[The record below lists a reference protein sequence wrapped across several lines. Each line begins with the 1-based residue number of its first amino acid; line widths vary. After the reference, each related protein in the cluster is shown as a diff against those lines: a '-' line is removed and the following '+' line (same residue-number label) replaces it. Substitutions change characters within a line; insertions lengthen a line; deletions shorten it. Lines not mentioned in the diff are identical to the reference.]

1 MSNQVFPITP
11 EGEKNPYF
19 QKRYFDLSGKHAL
32 VGGATTPLARAL
44 AVALA
49 EAGARVSVT
58 TLSTDKTEEV
68 EANSILNECWAASGL
83 EGTCLTLD
91 LTDPS
96 RVESSISELE
106 EASQPIDILVNGA
119 HFANIK
125 PVLTA
130 TLVEWN
136 QELSRNA
143 TSVFVASQVIGQRM
157 VARGKG
163 RIINL
168 VSNLYDRGIPNCAIF
183 GASQGAVLGFTK
195 SLGIEW
201 GSGDPL
207 TKDRV
212 TVNALGIGFYE
223 DTPGP
228 QNDADLSSVLEK
240 YIPLRR
246 LGTPADLRGAVVYLA
261 SDEAEYVNA
270 ELLVVD
276 GSIVNHA

>member
-96 RVESSISELE
+96 RVESSIDELE
-106 EASQPIDILVNGA
+106 DASQPIDILVN
-119 HFANIK
+119 
-125 PVLTA
+125 
-130 TLVEWN
+130 
-136 QELSRNA
+136 
-143 TSVFVASQVIGQRM
+143 
-157 VARGKG
+157 
-163 RIINL
+163 
-168 VSNLYDRGIPNCAIF
+168 
-183 GASQGAVLGFTK
+183 
-195 SLGIEW
+195 
-201 GSGDPL
+201 
-207 TKDRV
+207 
-212 TVNALGIGFYE
+212 
-223 DTPGP
+223 
-228 QNDADLSSVLEK
+228 
-240 YIPLRR
+240 
-246 LGTPADLRGAVVYLA
+246 
-261 SDEAEYVNA
+261 
-270 ELLVVD
+270 
-276 GSIVNHA
+276 